1 MNVVGLAVHCHELCF
16 KICTDFLQVS
26 SKTSKSIMVKYGTPV
41 LGDEDQMHMHL
52 ENAMPAVTD
61 FA

>member
-1 MNVVGLAVHCHELCF
+1 MNVVGLAV
-16 KICTDFLQVS
+16 ISIS
-26 SKTSKSIMVKYGTPV
+26 SKTSKSIIVKYRPPV